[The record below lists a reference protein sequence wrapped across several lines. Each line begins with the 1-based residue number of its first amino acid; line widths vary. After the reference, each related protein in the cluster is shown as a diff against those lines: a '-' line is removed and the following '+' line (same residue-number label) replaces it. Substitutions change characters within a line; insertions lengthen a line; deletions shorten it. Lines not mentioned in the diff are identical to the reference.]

1 MPSVVCTLHH
11 NIGGESAFERGLNLS
26 CELESFDA
34 QVKWLVR
41 NYDII
46 NLDCLLSGKLP
57 RRPLLLTF
65 DDAFRSVLEV
75 GRQIL
80 APRGLPSVY
89 FINPGL
95 LGASA
100 LSFDS
105 LLAWANIRIGI
116 GALCE
121 AIGVLPRAS
130 LASLIW
136 TDMARLGPAARAVVR
151 QRLISAVGQPD
162 MTERAE
168 LLRPGDLAEMA
179 ALGMEVGNHT
189 MTHVHCRAL
198 TPAEMQA
205 EVVDARIEL
214 ERLGGRRVRAF
225 SVPYGNEAD
234 LTPALLQT
242 LRASGHEAIFLVHAR
257 SNWRR
262 PAPDVWYRTSLT
274 SQPPGALYRKLV
286 LLPALRTVRHAIGV

>member
-1 MPSVVCTLHH
+1 MASVVCTLHH
-11 NIGGESAFERGLNLS
+11 NIGGESAFERGLSLS
-26 CELESFDA
+26 CTLESFDA
-34 QVKWLVR
+34 QVKWLAR
-41 NYDII
+41 EYDII
-46 NLDCLLSGKLP
+46 NLDCLLSDKLP

-95 LGASA
+95 LGASS

-105 LLAWANIRIGI
+105 LLAWANNHFGI
-116 GALCE
+116 DALCE
-121 AIGVLPRAS
+121 AIGVPTRPT
-130 LASLIW
+130 LANLIW
-136 TDMARLGPAARAVVR
+136 TDMAKLGPAARTDVR
-151 QRLISAVGQPD
+151 QRLIAAVGHPD
-162 MTERAE
+162 VTERAE
-168 LLRPGDLAEMA
+168 LLEPGDLAEMA

-262 PAPDVWYRTSLT
+262 PARDVWYRTSLT

-286 LLPALRTVRHAIGV
+286 LLPALRTVRDAIRV

>member
-11 NIGGESAFERGLNLS
+11 NIGGETAFERGLNLS
-26 CELESFDA
+26 CQLENFDA
-34 QVKWLVR
+34 QVQWLAR
-41 NYDII
+41 NHDII
-46 NLDCLLSGKLP
+46 DLDCLLSGKLP

-105 LLAWANIRIGI
+105 LLTWANNRVGI
-116 GALCE
+116 TALCA
-121 AIGVLPRAS
+121 AIGVPKRPN

-136 TDMARLGPAARAVVR
+136 TDMAQLGPTARAEIR
-151 QRLISAVGQPD
+151 QRLIAAVGQPD
-162 MTERAE
+162 MAERAG
-168 LLRPGDLAEMA
+168 LLEPADLAEMA
-179 ALGMEVGNHT
+179 TLGMEVGNHT

-198 TPAEMQA
+198 TPAEMQT

-214 ERLGGRRVRAF
+214 ERLAGRRVRSF

-234 LTPALLQT
+234 LTPALLET

-257 SNWRR
+257 SNRRR

-274 SQPPGALYRKLV
+274 NQPPGALTRKLAV
-286 LLPALRTVRHAIGV
+286 LPALRTVRHALGV